1 MMETRELA
9 DGKCEVVHGASYVQV
24 VSFSPAGPR
33 AQALLA
39 DSPSRDP
46 EMHRRPPIRPN
57 VLSKAVVV
65 VT

>member
-9 DGKCEVVHGASYVQV
+9 DGKREVVHGASYVQV

-33 AQALLA
+33 AQAFLA
-39 DSPSRDP
+39 DSPSQDR

-57 VLSKAVVV
+57 VLSTEVVAA
-65 VT
+65 T